1 MYFTVDF
8 VIKTVISFLSI
19 CSCFSIVTVKPNRS
33 DEEEEII
40 PAKSGDQY

>member
-8 VIKTVISFLSI
+8 VTQNFVSFWNI